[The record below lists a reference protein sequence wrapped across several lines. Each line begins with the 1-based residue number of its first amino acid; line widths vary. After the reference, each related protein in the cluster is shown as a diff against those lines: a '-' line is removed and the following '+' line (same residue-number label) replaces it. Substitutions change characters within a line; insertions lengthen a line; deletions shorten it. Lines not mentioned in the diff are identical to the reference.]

1 MHLFDDHNVLLKAL
15 QKGEEKAFEYIFNH
29 YYDGLLNYA
38 GHIVGETELANDLV
52 QETFCKLYEGHA
64 DLNIHLSI
72 KSYLY
77 KSVYNS
83 CLNELKH
90 RKVVNNYVDREMLN
104 FYFSEIIQ
112 TPEAELALLDEDINN
127 ALQEAIDKLPERCR
141 EIFVLS
147 KMDEM
152 SNKEI
157 AEHLNI
163 SVKTVEI
170 QMTKALSRLR
180 MELEWLLCVIFI
192 TNF

>member
-38 GHIVGETELANDLV
+38 GRIVGETELANDLV

-152 SNKEI
+152 SIKEI
-157 AEHLNI
+157 AEYLSI

>member
-1 MHLFDDHNVLLKAL
+1 M
-15 QKGEEKAFEYIFNH
+15 
-29 YYDGLLNYA
+29 
-38 GHIVGETELANDLV
+38 
-52 QETFCKLYEGHA
+52 
-64 DLNIHLSI
+64 
-72 KSYLY
+72 
-77 KSVYNS
+77 
-83 CLNELKH
+83 
-90 RKVVNNYVDREMLN
+90 VNNYVDREMLN

>member
-1 MHLFDDHNVLLKAL
+1 
-15 QKGEEKAFEYIFNH
+15 
-29 YYDGLLNYA
+29 
-38 GHIVGETELANDLV
+38 
-52 QETFCKLYEGHA
+52 
-64 DLNIHLSI
+64 
-72 KSYLY
+72 
-77 KSVYNS
+77 
-83 CLNELKH
+83 
-90 RKVVNNYVDREMLN
+90 MLN

>member
-1 MHLFDDHNVLLKAL
+1 M
-15 QKGEEKAFEYIFNH
+15 
-29 YYDGLLNYA
+29 
-38 GHIVGETELANDLV
+38 ANDLV

-157 AEHLNI
+157 AEYLSI

>member
-1 MHLFDDHNVLLKAL
+1 M
-15 QKGEEKAFEYIFNH
+15 
-29 YYDGLLNYA
+29 
-38 GHIVGETELANDLV
+38 
-52 QETFCKLYEGHA
+52 
-64 DLNIHLSI
+64 
-72 KSYLY
+72 
-77 KSVYNS
+77 
-83 CLNELKH
+83 
-90 RKVVNNYVDREMLN
+90 
-104 FYFSEIIQ
+104 
-112 TPEAELALLDEDINN
+112 ALLDEDINN

-157 AEHLNI
+157 AEYLSI

>member
-1 MHLFDDHNVLLKAL
+1 
-15 QKGEEKAFEYIFNH
+15 
-29 YYDGLLNYA
+29 
-38 GHIVGETELANDLV
+38 
-52 QETFCKLYEGHA
+52 
-64 DLNIHLSI
+64 
-72 KSYLY
+72 
-77 KSVYNS
+77 
-83 CLNELKH
+83 
-90 RKVVNNYVDREMLN
+90 MLN

-180 MELEWLLCVIFI
+180 MELEWLLCVIFV

>member
-1 MHLFDDHNVLLKAL
+1 MHPFDNHNVLLKAL
-15 QKGEEKAFEYIFNH
+15 QKGEEKAFEYIFDH

-38 GHIVGETELANDLV
+38 GRIVGEMELANDLV

-83 CLNELKH
+83 CLNEIKH
-90 RKVVNNYVDREMLN
+90 RNVVNNYVDRELLN

-112 TPEAELALLDEDINN
+112 TPEAELALLGEDINH
-127 ALQEAIDKLPERCR
+127 ALQEAIDKLPGRCR
-141 EIFVLS
+141 EVFVLS
-147 KMDEM
+147 KMNEM

-157 AEHLNI
+157 AERLNI

-180 MELEWLLCVIFI
+180 KELEWLLCIIFI

>member
-1 MHLFDDHNVLLKAL
+1 M
-15 QKGEEKAFEYIFNH
+15 
-29 YYDGLLNYA
+29 
-38 GHIVGETELANDLV
+38 
-52 QETFCKLYEGHA
+52 
-64 DLNIHLSI
+64 
-72 KSYLY
+72 
-77 KSVYNS
+77 
-83 CLNELKH
+83 
-90 RKVVNNYVDREMLN
+90 
-104 FYFSEIIQ
+104 
-112 TPEAELALLDEDINN
+112 
-127 ALQEAIDKLPERCR
+127 
-141 EIFVLS
+141 S

>member
-1 MHLFDDHNVLLKAL
+1 M
-15 QKGEEKAFEYIFNH
+15 
-29 YYDGLLNYA
+29 
-38 GHIVGETELANDLV
+38 
-52 QETFCKLYEGHA
+52 
-64 DLNIHLSI
+64 
-72 KSYLY
+72 
-77 KSVYNS
+77 
-83 CLNELKH
+83 
-90 RKVVNNYVDREMLN
+90 VNNYVDREMLN

-157 AEHLNI
+157 AEYLSI

>member
-1 MHLFDDHNVLLKAL
+1 M
-15 QKGEEKAFEYIFNH
+15 
-29 YYDGLLNYA
+29 LNYA
-38 GHIVGETELANDLV
+38 GRIVGETELANDLV

-90 RKVVNNYVDREMLN
+90 RKEVNNYVDREMLN

-157 AEHLNI
+157 AEYLSI